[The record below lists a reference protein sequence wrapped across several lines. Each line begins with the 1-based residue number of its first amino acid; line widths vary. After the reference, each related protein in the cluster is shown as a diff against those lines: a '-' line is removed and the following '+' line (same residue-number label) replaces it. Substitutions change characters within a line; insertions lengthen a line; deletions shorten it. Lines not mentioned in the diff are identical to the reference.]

1 MTEHALTPP
10 DRGRRQLVVATSAAG
25 GLAIAASAVPFVAS
39 LTPSERARSAGAP
52 VRVDIGGLAA
62 GEMMTVAWRG
72 QPVWILRRTPQMIEG
87 LQKLEG
93 QLLDP
98 ASERAQ
104 QPRYCQNE
112 WRSRK
117 PEVLV
122 AVGLCTH
129 LGCVPTFRPEVAP
142 ADLGRTWQ
150 GGFFCPCHGSRF
162 DLAGRVFRRV
172 PAPLNL
178 QIPPYHYHYASESM
192 VTVGLDEARS

>member
-1 MTEHALTPP
+1 MTEHALSSP

-52 VRVDIGGLAA
+52 VSIDIGGLAP
-62 GEMMTVAWRG
+62 GEMMTAAWRG
-72 QPVWILRRTPQMIEG
+72 QPVWILRRTPRMIEG
-87 LQKLEG
+87 LHKVESR
-93 QLLDP
+93 LLDP
-98 ASERAQ
+98 ASERDQ
-104 QPRYCQNE
+104 QPEYCRNE
-112 WRSRK
+112 WRSRR

-142 ADLGRTWQ
+142 ADLGEAWQ
-150 GGFFCPCHGSRF
+150 GGYYCPCHGSRF
-162 DLAGRVFRRV
+162 DLAGRVYRHV

-178 QIPPYHYHYASESM
+178 RIPPHHYQGESS
-192 VTVGLDEARS
+192 VTVGLDQEST